1 MNSTPLRPRRRTL
14 WLALAA
20 VLAVAGLSGL
30 LARGAVADPVLAP
43 LTPAELLNKVAAAH
57 VDGLS
62 ATLEQRSDLGLPA
75 LPTGSLPNGD
85 SLQSA
90 LTMLT
95 GNHTFRVWTSGTD
108 RARVA
113 VVDGATETSVIR
125 NGNQVW
131 TWSSEKQE
139 AGHATLTPG
148 EKASPTATPLAPSE
162 AITKFLAA
170 VEPTT
175 DVTTSGTGYVA
186 GRAVYQLV
194 LTPKDSASL
203 VGQVRVSVDADTFV
217 PLGARVIASDGS
229 DAFTLA
235 ATSVDFSR
243 PDPSVFDFTPPPG
256 AKVTELTHPAG
267 EPATPK
273 GTKAKPTV
281 HGTGWTAVAVTK
293 VEAPQHD
300 TMTALLKSLPE
311 VSGAW
316 GTGRLLQT
324 TLVTVVFTDDGRVA
338 AGAVS
343 PERVYAALAER

>member
-1 MNSTPLRPRRRTL
+1 MNATPVARGRRTL

-20 VLAVAGLSGL
+20 ALVVAGLSGL
-30 LARGAVADPVLAP
+30 LARGAVADPVLPP
-43 LTPAELLNKVAAAH
+43 LTPAELLNKVAAAQ

-62 ATLEQRSDLGLPA
+62 ATFEQRSDLGLPS
-75 LPTGSLPNGD
+75 LPTASLPNGED
-85 SLQSA
+85 LQSA

-108 RARVA
+108 KARVSL
-113 VVDGATETSVIR
+113 VDGATETSVIR
-125 NGNQVW
+125 NGDQVW

-148 EKASPTATPLAPSE
+148 EEPSPTATPLSPSE
-162 AITKFLAA
+162 AITEFLDA

-194 LTPKDSASL
+194 LTPKDPASL
-203 VGQVRVSVDADTFV
+203 VGQVRVSVDAGTFV
-217 PLGARVIASDGS
+217 PLGARVIASDGT

-235 ATSVDFSR
+235 AISVDFSR
-243 PDPSVFDFTPPPG
+243 PDPSVFEFTPPPG
-256 AKVTELTHPAG
+256 VEVTQITRPSGTQEA
-267 EPATPK
+267 PK
-273 GTKAKPTV
+273 ETSAEPTV

-293 VEAPQHD
+293 VAKSQDE
-300 TMTALLKSLPE
+300 TMTALLESLPE
-311 VSGAW
+311 VSGGW
-316 GTGRLLQT
+316 GKGRLLQT

-338 AGAVS
+338 AGAVA
-343 PERVYAALAER
+343 PERVYAALAEK